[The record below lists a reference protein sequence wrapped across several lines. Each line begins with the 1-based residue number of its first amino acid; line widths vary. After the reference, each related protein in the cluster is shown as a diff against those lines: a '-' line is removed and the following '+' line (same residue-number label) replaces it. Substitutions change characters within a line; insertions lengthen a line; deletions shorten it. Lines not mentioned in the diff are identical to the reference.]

1 MCDLFWPE
9 GCDREG
15 VILASRP
22 ERQRV
27 ASPAVLIWQGVG
39 VGCIC
44 VEERGYQE
52 VKLMAFPDSRQNRML
67 NPLSGVLREGPEE
80 LRIFQR

>member
-1 MCDLFWPE
+1 M
-9 GCDREG
+9 
-15 VILASRP
+15 
-22 ERQRV
+22 
-27 ASPAVLIWQGVG
+27 
-39 VGCIC
+39 GCIC